1 MEHLDRGRATASPA
15 ARAPRRRV
23 PYWDNVK
30 FVLIFLVALGH
41 FLYCRE
47 DLRIV
52 RMLTIG
58 IYTFH
63 MPAFAFVSGYL
74 SKSWT
79 KENLGQKL
87 PQLAK
92 LVVAYVVFNGVF
104 VLWAARS
111 GSDVY
116 LIHPYYSYWYIM
128 ALCVWRLTV
137 GYVGSFTLGLPLSVL
152 AALLVGFWSDAGNAF
167 AFGRTIAFYP
177 FFLGGYLMPRAWGV
191 RVADLKPKTKALV
204 GGLLCLA
211 TVAAIAGSFMLL
223 HYDYSHVL
231 MDPYARRFDVVSRAA
246 ILLVACLATA
256 AILVVT
262 PNARLPLVTTIG
274 RNSLIVY
281 LLHRYF
287 VLVFER
293 LFAPGASDL
302 TLIVG
307 SIVGSVALLALLGNE
322 FVAKATN
329 GFLDAAATALT
340 RTPSKGVVGVLSKA
354 FCVLMVAAVAVAPI
368 YAMRSADTTTTGAG
382 MGIYQRMDAQTED
395 ALSDSY
401 TILFSGDLIL
411 LEDQVRRAYDG
422 EGYDFSDL
430 FTYTKPYIE
439 AADLAIGVYEGPSAG
454 AEAGYS
460 SGNFDDYKPMYVNM
474 PDEFA
479 TAVRDAG
486 FDLVTT
492 ANNHLLD
499 RGEQGALRTLDV
511 LDAAGLQHIGSYRSE
526 EENKAERVKVI
537 ELDGL
542 KIAVLAYTYGVNQTD
557 STDYPDATFVDG
569 EFSYLTSTIVSPN
582 SPQFAEAKTAVQAD
596 LARAKVLGCDLI
608 VVLPHWGTMLTHS
621 TDELQRTWRDI
632 FIEGG
637 ADIILGDHSHAVQPN
652 VLEEVDGKMTFTC
665 YCPGHYTD
673 VYTGRDA
680 DAAALVE
687 VHVDR
692 ESKQVIGAS
701 VVPMWCESSM
711 SGNFRALPIYDIL
724 HNDELGRELA
734 THDLDRLD
742 TVHRIVTSVML
753 GEEMGLE
760 MAHPRLTMTPEGF
773 RRASVEQIEVT
784 EEMGAGTL
792 AEALLNAQ
800 DVCFVG
806 DDVTAGT
813 GNGGYGW
820 YEPIESQVRG
830 NVTRVAEGNAT
841 VRTMLGK
848 VGEMT
853 ESPADLYVIALGAN
867 DIRLRDSSVCAMNA
881 DEYVARQRELV
892 KAIRDVAPNACFCFI
907 APWTSTSGDLGTPLY
922 IEEKTTLINEYTS
935 ALEEFAKADGHL
947 FVNANPGI
955 NDVIDRYVQSDYLI
969 DAFQPNAT
977 DGITLYAR
985 AAMEA

>member
-1 MEHLDRGRATASPA
+1 MEHMERERPAASPA
-15 ARAPRRRV
+15 ARAARRRV

-41 FLYCRE
+41 FLGCRE
-47 DLRIV
+47 DLRLAQ
-52 RMLTIG
+52 MLTVG

-79 KENLGQKL
+79 KEKLGQKL

-104 VLWAARS
+104 VLWAAKS
-111 GSDVY
+111 GSDVF

-177 FFLGGYLMPRAWGV
+177 FFLAGYLMPRAWGT
-191 RVADLKPKTKALV
+191 RLAELKPKTKAIA
-204 GGLLCLA
+204 GGLLCVA
-211 TVAAIAGSFMLL
+211 TIAAIAGSYMLL
-223 HYDYSHVL
+223 HYDYGHVL

-246 ILLVACLATA
+246 ILLVACLATV
-256 AILVVT
+256 AICVAT
-262 PNARLPLVTTIG
+262 PNARIPLVTTIG

-287 VLVFER
+287 VLVYER
-293 LFAPGASDL
+293 IFAPSATDL
-302 TLIVG
+302 ALIAG
-307 SIVGSVALLALLGNE
+307 SLVGSVVLLVLLGNE
-322 FVAKATN
+322 PVAKVVN
-329 GFLDAAATALT
+329 GFLDAAATTLT
-340 RTPSKGVVGVLSKA
+340 RTPQKGIVGVLSKA
-354 FCVLMVAAVAVAPI
+354 LCALMVVAVSVAPI
-368 YAMRSADTTTTGAG
+368 YAMRSADTTTTGSG
-382 MGIYQRMDAQTED
+382 TGIYERMDAQTED
-395 ALSDSY
+395 AVSDSY

-411 LEDQVRRAYDG
+411 LEDQVRRAYNG
-422 EGYDFSDL
+422 EGYDFTEL

-454 AEAGYS
+454 EEAGYS

-511 LDAAGLQHIGSYRSE
+511 LDAAGLAHIGSYRSE
-526 EENKAERVKVI
+526 EENKSERVQVI
-537 ELDGL
+537 EQDGL

-557 STDYPDATFVDG
+557 STDYPDATFVGG
-569 EFSYLTSTIVSPN
+569 EYAYLTSTIVSPD
-582 SPQFAEAKTAVQAD
+582 SPQFAEAKNAVQAD

-608 VVLPHWGTMLTHS
+608 VVLPHWGMMLSHS
-621 TDELQRTWRDI
+621 ADDLQKTWRDI
-632 FIEGG
+632 FLEGG
-637 ADIILGDHSHAVQPN
+637 ADIILGDHSHVVQPN
-652 VLEEVDGKMTFTC
+652 VFEEVNGKMTFTC

-692 ESKQVIGAS
+692 QSKQVIGAS

-711 SGNFRALPIYDIL
+711 SGNFRALPVYDIL
-724 HNDELGRELA
+724 HNDELGREMA
-734 THDLDRLD
+734 THDLDHLD
-742 TVHRIVTSVML
+742 EVHRIVTSVMM

-760 MAHPRLTMTPEGF
+760 MAHPRLTMTPDGF
-773 RRASVEQIEVT
+773 RRASVDQIDVT
-784 EEMGAGTL
+784 EEMGSGAL
-792 AEALLNAQ
+792 AEALRNAQ

-813 GNGGYGW
+813 LNGGYGW

-830 NVTRVAEGNAT
+830 NVTRVAEGGAT

-848 VGEMT
+848 VDEMT
-853 ESPADLYVIALGAN
+853 ATPSDLYVVALGAN
-867 DIRLRDSSVCAMNA
+867 DVRLRDSSVCAMNA

-892 KAIRDVAPNACFCFI
+892 NAIRAVVPNARFCFV

-922 IEEKTTLINEYTS
+922 IDEKTTLINEYAT
-935 ALEEFAKADGHL
+935 ALEEFAKADGHA
-947 FVNANPGI
+947 FVNANQGI
-955 NDVIDRYVQSDYLI
+955 NDVVNRYVQSDYLI

-977 DGITLYAR
+977 DGIALYAR